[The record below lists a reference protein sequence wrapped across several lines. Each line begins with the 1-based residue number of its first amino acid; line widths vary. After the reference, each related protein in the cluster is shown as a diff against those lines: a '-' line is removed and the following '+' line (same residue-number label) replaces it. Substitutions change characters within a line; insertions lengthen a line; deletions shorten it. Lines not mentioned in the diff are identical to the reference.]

1 MQISSKQKLLRLVAG
16 SMFVAG
22 TVFGTAAMASAE
34 GEGGGGEG
42 PGIPAPALP
51 NIPTDPSEGLPV
63 PIPGG
68 GAETFSP
75 QSVPTGPAPSDNYT
89 IKSPWR

>member
-16 SMFVAG
+16 SMFAAG
-22 TVFGTAAMASAE
+22 TVFGTAAVANAE
-34 GEGGGGEG
+34 GEGGGGDG
-42 PGIPAPALP
+42 APGLPAPALP

-68 GAETFSP
+68 GA
-75 QSVPTGPAPSDNYT
+75 
-89 IKSPWR
+89 

>member
-1 MQISSKQKLLRLVAG
+1 MQSSSKQKMLRLVAG

-22 TVFGTAAMASAE
+22 TVFGTTAVASAE
-34 GEGGGGEG
+34 GEGGGVGG
-42 PGIPAPALP
+42 APGVPAPSLP

-68 GAETFSP
+68 GA
-75 QSVPTGPAPSDNYT
+75 
-89 IKSPWR
+89 